1 MMKVAIVEDRQED
14 LASLTKHLNDY
25 AAARNINIDITAYV
39 DALSFLADYAMQYD
53 CVFMDIVAP
62 NSNGMEKTKEL
73 RAIDPELPVIF
84 CTCLEQYAVQGY
96 MVNAFD
102 YIIKPVK
109 SEKLFQVMD
118 NLRGKIERKRNKEI
132 FVKCTESI
140 VRIPLSLLY
149 YVSVEGHKV
158 VYHTSFGDFESRKSM
173 KEVEKLLEGLDFTR
187 INSGCM
193 VNIQYVNQVSGNEI
207 RVGEEVLFISRAK
220 KKKVLDDINE
230 FLSRNN

>member
-1 MMKVAIVEDRQED
+1 
-14 LASLTKHLNDY
+14 
-25 AAARNINIDITAYV
+25 
-39 DALSFLADYAMQYD
+39 
-53 CVFMDIVAP
+53 
-62 NSNGMEKTKEL
+62 
-73 RAIDPELPVIF
+73 
-84 CTCLEQYAVQGY
+84 

-118 NLRGKIERKRNKEI
+118 NLRGRIERKRNKEI

-207 RVGEEVLFISRAK
+207 SVGEEVLFISRAK